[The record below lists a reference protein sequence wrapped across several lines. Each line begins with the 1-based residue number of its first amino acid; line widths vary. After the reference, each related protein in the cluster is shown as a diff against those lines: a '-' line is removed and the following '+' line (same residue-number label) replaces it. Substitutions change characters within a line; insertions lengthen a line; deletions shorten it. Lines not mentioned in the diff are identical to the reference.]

1 MEEDKITKN
10 MKEQLLPQ
18 GEQLLPIANP
28 NYSSSKEKSGG
39 VKIQLHGRISNVLT
53 GNMIITPRSL
63 ERKFNE
69 EYSIEE
75 LLPKDSIDE
84 EGNIVKLSA
93 MQNRVIFSLSKQ
105 IFSKDRKEVTEYM
118 EAIKRGEN
126 PKSLPRMYVVIPSM
140 IEDIFGEERRKEA
153 IKLTELNENLFGEG
167 NGELI
172 TISDMSGDVFGEEEK
187 GKKKKVNYIKRELES
202 IARIKIP
209 QVYLTGEFKDK
220 SGVVHKT
227 AIRELIPYITITGY
241 EKQFLIDDKVFS
253 AVEIEPSR
261 IFYEKNWVGKESRSF
276 ILGKDVLGARLPSGR
291 KIETDVYWCGL
302 FPLAA
307 NYSWYYYYYRLEAVK
322 KHIKKENIIDSEKI
336 AQLKED
342 ALTSTPISFQRI
354 REAINFKSKHPQEE
368 ARFKKRLWE
377 GLWALIDRGVITE
390 KSSINWEKETFTL
403 VFSESREPLNR
414 IGTRKEDERRPCG
427 EWAEYAPGRK
437 RRSKNYPKK
446 KTGKASPEQQEL
458 FSEIV

>member
-1 MEEDKITKN
+1 MEEDKIIKN

-28 NYSSSKEKSGG
+28 DYSSSKEKSGG
-39 VKIQLHGRISNVLT
+39 AKIQLPGRISNVLT

-63 ERKFNE
+63 EKKFNE
-69 EYSIEE
+69 EHSIEE
-75 LLPKDSIDE
+75 LLPKGSIDR

-126 PKSLPRMYVVIPSM
+126 PKSLPRMYVVLPSM
-140 IEDIFGEERRKEA
+140 SEDIFGEERRKEA
-153 IKLTELNENLFGEG
+153 IKLPELNGTLFGEG
-167 NGELI
+167 SGGLI
-172 TISDMSGDVFGEEEK
+172 TLSDMSGDVFGEEEK
-187 GKKKKVNYIKRELES
+187 GKPSKVKDIYSELES

-209 QVYLTGEFKDK
+209 QVYPIGEFKDEN
-220 SGVVHKT
+220 GVVHKA
-227 AIRELIPYITITGY
+227 AIRDLIPYITITGY
-241 EKQFLIDDKVFS
+241 ERQLLIDDKVFS
-253 AVEIEPSR
+253 AIEIEPSR

-276 ILGKDVLGARLPSGR
+276 LLGKDILGARLPSGR
-291 KIETDVYWCGL
+291 KIVTDVYWCGL

-322 KHIKKENIIDSEKI
+322 KQIKKENIIDSEKI

-342 ALTSTPISFQRI
+342 ALTCTPIPFQRI

-368 ARFKKRLWE
+368 ARFKKQLWE

-390 KSSINWEKETFTL
+390 KSSINWDKETFTL

-414 IGTRKEDERRPCG
+414 IGTRKEEERRPSG
-427 EWAEYAPGRK
+427 EWAEYAPKRK
-437 RRSKNYPKK
+437 RRAKNSTKK
-446 KTGKASPEQQEL
+446 EEKASPEQQEL